1 MTMRECARLQ
11 SMGRLRHLPLTHS
24 LGFKA
29 LGNAVNVD
37 VVKAVAK
44 RLLSAIPKQQ
54 KVPSK
59 NRKKRTT
66 ARHEVRG
73 EFARA
78 A

>member
-1 MTMRECARLQ
+1 
-11 SMGRLRHLPLTHS
+11 MGKLKHLPHTHS

-44 RLLSAIPKQQ
+44 RLLSPIPKQTL
-54 KVPSK
+54 PSK
-59 NRKKRTT
+59 KKKKRTMP
-66 ARHEVRG
+66 RHEAG
-73 EFARA
+73 AGLARA